1 MAAFGV
7 CGYECNLN
15 DFSKEEIEE
24 IKKEIA
30 LYKSYRSV
38 MQFGDFYRGGKGPA
52 KVLPSSATS
61 ALSNPSGIGN
71 LSEWTVVSKDKNV
84 AVGMMLKK
92 LALPNTQN
100 TIYHPKGL
108 EDTADYL
115 FVNKELEYDIRDFG
129 DLVNMISPIHLK
141 QNSLLLDI
149 IAKKVK
155 LPSEKE
161 NYVANGKLLCTAG
174 VRLCQDFAGT
184 GYNENVRYAQDFSTK
199 MYIMEKIE
207 KKDEESTD

>member
-1 MAAFGV
+1 
-7 CGYECNLN
+7 
-15 DFSKEEIEE
+15 
-24 IKKEIA
+24 
-30 LYKSYRSV
+30 
-38 MQFGDFYRGGKGPA
+38 
-52 KVLPSSATS
+52 
-61 ALSNPSGIGN
+61 
-71 LSEWTVVSKDKNV
+71 
-84 AVGMMLKK
+84 MMLKK

-108 EDTADYL
+108 DEDTMYL

-129 DLVNMISPIHLK
+129 DLVNTVAPIHIK

-149 IAKKVK
+149 IAKRIK

-161 NYVANGKLLCTAG
+161 NYTANGRLLCTAG

-199 MYIMEKIE
+199 MYIMEE
-207 KKDEESTD
+207 MPKK